1 MDEPPVEAS
10 RPPRY
15 RVRAPRGRRRIW
27 VVRRARA
34 AVRVPGVRVETTGR
48 RTYDERSV
56 TSTPHRRHARTFP
69 SDRTPNGIVPIPLAP
84 AHAVTRTAL
93 RAGPPARVVGA
104 RAVPCGAGI
113 TSGPNARVACV
124 IARRGR
130 KSQQSHLTS
139 APPARSGPVRS
150 DGRHTTTSW
159 FNTAPCTAPAPTP
172 PKETQPHSRA
182 YPHTGQSSIPSHLT
196 NAGRGHGH
204 CLTALALPGTSR
216 CAVALKN

>member
-1 MDEPPVEAS
+1 MTSRQCGRKGRAA

-104 RAVPCGAGI
+104 RGSVGDAKI
-113 TSGPNARVACV
+113 TSGPNARASRALSRVEGARV
-124 IARRGR
+124 SNHISQALRRRG
-130 KSQQSHLTS
+130 LD
-139 APPARSGPVRS
+139 PSGPMEDTRR
-150 DGRHTTTSW
+150 RHGS
-159 FNTAPCTAPAPTP
+159 
-172 PKETQPHSRA
+172 TQPHAPPRPRPRRKRHNHTRELTRTPGSHQSRR
-182 YPHTGQSSIPSHLT
+182 T
-196 NAGRGHGH
+196 
-204 CLTALALPGTSR
+204 
-216 CAVALKN
+216 

>member
-1 MDEPPVEAS
+1 VDEPPVEAS

-104 RAVPCGAGI
+104 RGSVRDALPVDQTRASRALSRVEGARVSNHISQALRRRGLDP
-113 TSGPNARVACV
+113 SGPMEDT
-124 IARRGR
+124 RR
-130 KSQQSHLTS
+130 
-139 APPARSGPVRS
+139 
-150 DGRHTTTSW
+150 RHGS
-159 FNTAPCTAPAPTP
+159 
-172 PKETQPHSRA
+172 TQPHAPPRPRPRRKRHNHTRELTRTPGSHQSRR
-182 YPHTGQSSIPSHLT
+182 T
-196 NAGRGHGH
+196 
-204 CLTALALPGTSR
+204 
-216 CAVALKN
+216 

>member
-10 RPPRY
+10 RPPRYRVRAPVETALPPAAPRY

-104 RAVPCGAGI
+104 RGSVRDALFHYSGTKRARRVRYRASRAQESAI
-113 TSGPNARVACV
+113 TSHKR
-124 IARRGR
+124 
-130 KSQQSHLTS
+130 S
-139 APPARSGPVRS
+139 AG
-150 DGRHTTTSW
+150 
-159 FNTAPCTAPAPTP
+159 
-172 PKETQPHSRA
+172 
-182 YPHTGQSSIPSHLT
+182 
-196 NAGRGHGH
+196 
-204 CLTALALPGTSR
+204 
-216 CAVALKN
+216 AVWTLSLIHI